1 MRITSLQNRVR
12 TVLATLPDDL
22 GTIRVTYRAVTRDLQ
37 DQLKS
42 NESKSDK
49 NPVERLA
56 RDLSVLITDWDVAD
70 EAGETVRPTLDL
82 LLSFDMAVL
91 NAISGAIT
99 EHMYPPKGVS
109 ATSGAGS

>member
-1 MRITSLQNRVR
+1 MKVASLQNRVR
-12 TVLATLPDDL
+12 TVAVTLPDEL

-37 DQLKS
+37 DQLKA
-42 NESKSDK
+42 NEKTDT

-56 RDLSVLITDWDVAD
+56 RDLSVLVTNWDVAD
-70 EAGETVRPTLDL
+70 EAGQTVAPTFEL
-82 LLSFDMAVL
+82 LSSFDMAVL